1 MFLLLTFNRPRP
13 IRVFSLLAFLLTLS
27 RYFCVSIEKSNFFL
41 SKQTKLPVSF
51 FIFERTLICIAHN
64 TDHPLLCCVFHL
76 TFSLPVTCSVGHNTN
91 QFLVNDES
99 KHCLQK
105 TLSKECL
112 TSFLMISRLI
122 DFAFVVLQLLMFKVC
137 GIIEL

>member
-1 MFLLLTFNRPRP
+1 MFLLLIFSRPRP
-13 IRVFSLLAFLLTLS
+13 IRVFSLLAFLSTLS
-27 RYFCVSIEKSNFFL
+27 RYFCFSIEKSIFFL

-51 FIFERTLICIAHN
+51 FIFERTVICIAIN

-91 QFLVNDES
+91 RFLVNGES
-99 KHCLQK
+99 KHCLLK
-105 TLSKECL
+105 TLSKEYL
-112 TSFLMISRLI
+112 ASFLMISRLI
-122 DFAFVVLQLLMFKVC
+122 DFAFVVLQLLFKVC